1 MNFYLQDITKK
12 GEKEEEN
19 VFNNVTCILP
29 EQPEGNVFV
38 NDTNETVKKRQKR
51 NGPYIEVAPGEN
63 RDLSDWIRQID
74 FDVIAFFF
82 LHPTG
87 KNGIYQKREV
97 PLTKA
102 RYIDQRI
109 NNQNSQWA
117 KNATYVFVAQ
127 QYLEKLRVERQISI
141 SMQKGKVR
149 LTEIG
154 KSIIQSISETLSIFK
169 DIPGTPSY
177 WRMFRNEILA
187 RIEQLGPFHFFYT
200 LSCAEMR
207 WIEVLSS
214 LLRNEG
220 HKINFHYEPKDGK
233 FLEKVVSLYYLALY
247 SQHYLISF
255 T

>member
-1 MNFYLQDITKK
+1 MHLQDSTKK
-12 GEKEEEN
+12 RQNEEEN

-29 EQPEGNVFV
+29 EQPQANVFI
-38 NDTNETVKKRQKR
+38 NDSDETVKKKKKK
-51 NGPYIEVAPGEN
+51 NGPDIEVAPGEN
-63 RDLSDWIRQID
+63 RDLSDWIRQTN

-87 KNGIYQKREV
+87 KNGIDEKRKV
-97 PLTKA
+97 ALTKA

-141 SMQKGKVR
+141 SMQKGKIR
-149 LTEIG
+149 LTELG

-187 RIEQLGPFHFFYT
+187 RIEQLGPFHLFFT

-207 WIEVLSS
+207 WIQVLSS

-220 HKINFHYEPKDGK
+220 HKIEFHYEPKDGK
-233 FLEKVVSLYYLALY
+233 FLEKV
-247 SQHYLISF
+247 LIL
-255 T
+255 

>member
-1 MNFYLQDITKK
+1 MQDSTKK
-12 GEKEEEN
+12 RQNEEEN

-29 EQPEGNVFV
+29 EQPQANVFI
-38 NDTNETVKKRQKR
+38 NDSDETVKKKKKK
-51 NGPYIEVAPGEN
+51 NGPDIEVAPGEN
-63 RDLSDWIRQID
+63 RDLSDWIRQTN

-87 KNGIYQKREV
+87 KNGIDEKRKV
-97 PLTKA
+97 ALTKA

-141 SMQKGKVR
+141 SMQKGKIR
-149 LTEIG
+149 LTELG

-187 RIEQLGPFHFFYT
+187 RIEQLGPFHLFFT

-207 WIEVLSS
+207 WIQVLSS

-220 HKINFHYEPKDGK
+220 HKIEFHYEPKDGK
-233 FLEKVVSLYYLALY
+233 FLEKV
-247 SQHYLISF
+247 LIL
-255 T
+255 